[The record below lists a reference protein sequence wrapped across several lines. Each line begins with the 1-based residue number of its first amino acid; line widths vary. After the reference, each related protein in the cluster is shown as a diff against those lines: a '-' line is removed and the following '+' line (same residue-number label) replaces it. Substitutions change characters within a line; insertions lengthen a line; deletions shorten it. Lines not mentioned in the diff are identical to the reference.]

1 MKGRMALIRFLL
13 AGLIAWN
20 LFSAIPSIAQFSVP
34 SASTNLSVSGTGA
47 YKALPSGSTWTDVVA
62 AYKSAASGDTI
73 GLPNGPMIQS
83 TSIWWTKNVS
93 LIGTG
98 PFSKLIQ
105 QENLQLFGASDS
117 ILIGADDHSP
127 TSNVVFANFTI
138 EQKRSSGMRNNP
150 LSTGDFTTNI
160 TIRNMTFIGCTA
172 NCIQILSNNAGPARN
187 INIIGNTFTEFYE
200 AAVAIDGMNIDG
212 VRISNNKAVTSS
224 GNPAGGISRPQGVFV
239 GNEQAAGSPP
249 KFGLIKNVVIDG
261 NVIDFRAM
269 YDNNGQT
276 LGITLATGNQTGHS
290 APDTWRY
297 DQIKI
302 TNNKIYHAE
311 IGVRIQGTH
320 GRQDALG
327 PSHFW
332 IERNFIE
339 DSSNECVSIQS
350 GAPDVFEVNDNTF
363 HINKN
368 QSGVGLTIPGPV
380 LKTTIA
386 NRIIPKSWP

>member
-83 TSIWWTKNVS
+83 TSIWWTKNV
-93 LIGTG
+93 
-98 PFSKLIQ
+98 
-105 QENLQLFGASDS
+105 
-117 ILIGADDHSP
+117 DHSP

-187 INIIGNTFTEFYE
+187 INIMQHVY
-200 AAVAIDGMNIDG
+200 
-212 VRISNNKAVTSS
+212 R
-224 GNPAGGISRPQGVFV
+224 
-239 GNEQAAGSPP
+239 
-249 KFGLIKNVVIDG
+249 
-261 NVIDFRAM
+261 
-269 YDNNGQT
+269 
-276 LGITLATGNQTGHS
+276 
-290 APDTWRY
+290 
-297 DQIKI
+297 
-302 TNNKIYHAE
+302 
-311 IGVRIQGTH
+311 
-320 GRQDALG
+320 
-327 PSHFW
+327 
-332 IERNFIE
+332 
-339 DSSNECVSIQS
+339 
-350 GAPDVFEVNDNTF
+350 
-363 HINKN
+363 
-368 QSGVGLTIPGPV
+368 V
-380 LKTTIA
+380 L
-386 NRIIPKSWP
+386 